1 MTYVFEGMMTAREDE
16 LFSPWFAAS
25 LTGTEVPVKI
35 PGHADVTGTIVSVT
49 VEDGG
54 KTLLFT
60 VKVEGETPPVGEL
73 VFRLG
78 GV

>member
-1 MTYVFEGMMTAREDE
+1 MTYIFEGMMTARDDE

-35 PGHADVTGTIVSVT
+35 PGHADVTGTITSVAA
-49 VEDGG
+49 EDGG

-60 VKVEGETPPVGEL
+60 VKVEGGTPPIGEL
-73 VFRLG
+73 AFRLG